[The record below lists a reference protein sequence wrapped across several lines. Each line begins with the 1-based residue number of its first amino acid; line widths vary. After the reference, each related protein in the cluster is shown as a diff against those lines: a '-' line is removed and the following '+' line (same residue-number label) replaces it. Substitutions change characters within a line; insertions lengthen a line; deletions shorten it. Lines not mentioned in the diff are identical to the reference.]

1 LAPAA
6 PVRFIFDQLGFRARP
21 SAAHISYRRQCCRKI
36 QPFVHLFQ
44 QISIPADAS
53 PNPAGSHVRM
63 IQSWYCSFKNLKT
76 SDFVAGEVC
85 QKRDECLVK
94 MPPSAGAGRC

>member
-1 LAPAA
+1 MEE
-6 PVRFIFDQLGFRARP
+6 
-21 SAAHISYRRQCCRKI
+21 
-36 QPFVHLFQ
+36 
-44 QISIPADAS
+44 
-53 PNPAGSHVRM
+53 M